1 MKQYVV
7 DAFTD
12 RVFHGNQ
19 AAICVMGGW
28 PSEGLMRSIAREN
41 NFSET
46 AFAVREGDGYRLRW
60 FTPAAEIDLCGHA
73 TLGTAYVLFRFYE
86 LDASS
91 ITFHTMSGDL
101 LVSRRD
107 GGIEMDFPS
116 YTCHPAEVTA
126 AMAEALGATPAEA
139 YLDRD
144 LLLVYDDERAVR
156 EMAPDLA
163 RVAGLEGLGVGVT
176 APAAPGSGYDCV
188 SRFFAPQLG
197 VDEDPVTG
205 SVHCMIAPYWAAR
218 LGKDTIRAYQ
228 ASARGGSLACRR
240 EGARTFITGQAAL
253 FSEAELHV

>member
-7 DAFTD
+7 DAFTNE
-12 RVFHGNQ
+12 VFHGNQ
-19 AAICVMGGW
+19 AAVCVLDEW
-28 PSEGLMRSIAREN
+28 PTDDLIRSITREN

-46 AFAVREGDGYRLRW
+46 AFAVREADGYRLRW

-86 LDASS
+86 PDAGT

-101 LVSRRD
+101 LVSRKD
-107 GGIEMDFPS
+107 GSIEMDFPS
-116 YTCHPAEVTA
+116 YTCHPTAVTPLMGEV
-126 AMAEALGATPAEA
+126 LGAMPAEA

-144 LLLVYDDERAVR
+144 LLLVYDDERIVR
-156 EMAPDLA
+156 DMAPNFA
-163 RVAGLEGLGVGVT
+163 RMGELEGLGVGVT
-176 APAAPGSGYDCV
+176 APARDDSSFDCV
-188 SRFFAPQLG
+188 SRFFAPKLG

-205 SVHCMIAPYWAAR
+205 SVHCMIAPYWAKR

-228 ASARGGSLACRR
+228 ASPRGGELACRY
-240 EGARTFITGQAAL
+240 EGERTFIAGRVAL